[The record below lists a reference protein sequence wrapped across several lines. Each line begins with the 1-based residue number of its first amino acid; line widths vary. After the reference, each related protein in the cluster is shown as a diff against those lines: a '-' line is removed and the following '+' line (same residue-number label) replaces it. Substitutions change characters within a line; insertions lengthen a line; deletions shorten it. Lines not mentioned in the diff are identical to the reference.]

1 MLDESKRK
9 QLRFKGFDYSESGA
23 YYVTICTHHGVC
35 LFGSIVAGCMTLND
49 SGQMVE
55 YWWKELSNKFPMVKI
70 DTFVVMPNHFH
81 GVLWIMDEDD
91 QQKQSMH
98 GRPHRIARTAR
109 LGDIIGW
116 FKTITTE
123 LFNILRIIRS
133 NGQRIRKI
141 H

>member
-81 GVLWIMDEDD
+81 GVLWIMDEERSA
-91 QQKQSMH
+91 KAINAWATTP
-98 GRPHRIARTAR
+98 GRPYGSSPSNFSIHA
-109 LGDIIGW
+109 IISALW
-116 FKTITTE
+116 S
-123 LFNILRIIRS
+123 R
-133 NGQRIRKI
+133 
-141 H
+141 